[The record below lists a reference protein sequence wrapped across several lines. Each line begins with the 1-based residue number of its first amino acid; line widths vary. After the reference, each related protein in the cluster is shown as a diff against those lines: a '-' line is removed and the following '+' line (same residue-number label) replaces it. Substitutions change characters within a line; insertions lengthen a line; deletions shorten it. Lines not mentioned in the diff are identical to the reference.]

1 MSRSCDYAQRS
12 FFLSI
17 FPTTQL
23 HTRKNSFF
31 DPLTCSILV
40 FGPVSFQNFVWYIDL
55 YFSAILVQL
64 LIRRF
69 FLAINL
75 DQVLY
80 IIRDMM
86 DLIIDN

>member
-17 FPTTQL
+17 FPTTL

-40 FGPVSFQNFVWYIDL
+40 FGPVSSQNFVWYIDF

-64 LIRRF
+64 LILRF
-69 FLAINL
+69 FFSDKFRSSA
-75 DQVLY
+75 LY
-80 IIRDMM
+80 NSGYDGFDYR
-86 DLIIDN
+86 